1 MAVSLKRAGI
11 RVNLVSP
18 GRIRATHEN
27 RQGDEDNK
35 VWANEDGDE
44 EDHLTNRFVLRESHW
59 PH

>member
-27 RQGDEDNK
+27 KQGDKDNR
-35 VWANEDGDE
+35 VWANEEGDE
-44 EDHLTNRFVLRESHW
+44 EDHLTNRYVFEKVR
-59 PH
+59 